1 LKCSAAAAGTIAA
14 GYVRPARAQSRQDV
28 MGAGANPQG
37 SEASRNTYDPL
48 LTCAVKKDAN
58 GNDHYDPPAKFKP
71 ELAESQKP
79 EQFVVVVDHTSCI
92 DFLCKDKLTFPDLAV
107 PTLCVINSALAKKNA
122 TDKDPW
128 AMDWLKNN
136 EAGSGA
142 YRVKKWTPGQ
152 ELVYQRFDDWK
163 SGPLPKIER

>member
-1 LKCSAAAAGTIAA
+1 
-14 GYVRPARAQSRQDV
+14 

-48 LTCAVKKDAN
+48 WTCAVKKDAN

-71 ELAESQKP
+71 EL
-79 EQFVVVVDHTSCI
+79 
-92 DFLCKDKLTFPDLAV
+92 

-136 EAGSGA
+136 EAGSGG
-142 YRVKKWTPGQ
+142 YRVKKWTSGQ